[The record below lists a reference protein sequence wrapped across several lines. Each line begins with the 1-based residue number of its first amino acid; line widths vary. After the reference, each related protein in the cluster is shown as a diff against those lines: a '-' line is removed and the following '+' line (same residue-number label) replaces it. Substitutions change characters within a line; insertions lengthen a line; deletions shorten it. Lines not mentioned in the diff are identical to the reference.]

1 MHDTVRSHEPLSP
14 PRGRVVLAHDWLCG
28 VRGGEHVLDRLARV
42 ISAHAEIVALLVM
55 FDDGRPLTPALD
67 RLPRVVSGVGRVP
80 LASGRLRRW
89 LLPVYPAIVDD
100 LGERLAGIHNRTPI
114 DLVVSTSSAAIKNL
128 AAPPGVPHVCYVHT
142 PPRYVWS
149 QGAEYEREGG
159 LRALGLRLVRERY
172 KEWDRAG
179 TAHVTRMVA
188 NSAHTAALVRACY
201 GVEARVIWPPVRTT
215 MFAGGGGV
223 RDGSWLVVSALE
235 PYKRVDLAVRAA
247 NRAGKK
253 LIVVGEGSEGKR
265 LRAMAGPTVRFAGRV
280 ADADLAGH
288 IAAASVLIFPQVED
302 FGIVAAEALASG
314 LPVVARRAGGAMEIV
329 EEGVTGAF
337 FDQATE
343 ESLLEAVARCPRGGD
358 DACRRAAERF
368 SEARFDRE
376 VLGLLRPYLPGQRD
390 GPGRSDGPAES
401 YLPS

>member
-1 MHDTVRSHEPLSP
+1 M
-14 PRGRVVLAHDWLCG
+14 LAHDWLCG

-42 ISAHAEIVALLVM
+42 IAANAEIVALLVM
-55 FDDGRPLTPALD
+55 FDDGGPLTPALD

-89 LLPVYPAIVDD
+89 LLPAYPAIVDD
-100 LGERLAGIHNRTPI
+100 LSDRLAAIHERTPV

-128 AAPPGVPHVCYVHT
+128 AAPAGVSHVCYLHS

-159 LRALGLRLVRERY
+159 LRALGLRLARERY
-172 KEWDRAG
+172 KDWDRAG

-188 NSAHTAALVRACY
+188 NSAHTAALARACY

-215 MFAGGGGV
+215 MFAGAGGGGGGR

-247 NRAGKK
+247 NRAGAD
-253 LIVVGEGSEGKR
+253 LVVVGEGSQGKR
-265 LRAMAGPTVRFAGRV
+265 LRALAGPTVRFAGRV
-280 ADADLAGH
+280 DDEALARRY
-288 IAAASVLIFPQVED
+288 AAASVLLFPQVED

-314 LPVVARRAGGAMEIV
+314 LPVVARRAGGATEIV

-337 FDQATE
+337 FDE
-343 ESLLEAVARCPRGGD
+343 PSVESLLGAVARCPRGAD
-358 DACRRAAERF
+358 DACRHAAGRF

-376 VLGLLRPYLPGQRD
+376 VADLLRL
-390 GPGRSDGPAES
+390 